1 MLRYIKKKEFLILL
15 VLLFTISL
23 AYAVDTDNRIY
34 FSNLKNS
41 DRLVTTDIFSI
52 TSDTQGFIWIGSGEG
67 LFRYDGYNLVEVKD
81 EGLPVRVVSL
91 VADSDYGLWIGGNGL
106 KYLDTRN
113 FKFTLS
119 ALQDKVI
126 RTMYNNGEFLWI
138 GTESGL
144 MQFNKESNETKLY
157 NHTNSS
163 LSNNIVRTIFK
174 DNKGDLWVGTSDK
187 LNVLEKGKQ
196 NFQSFDLKQD
206 YKPEITYNHILDIKP
221 FEGNNDSLLW
231 VGTETGLCRFNK
243 NNGQYQSYNIV
254 NSNIS
259 NDAVKSI
266 FWAEP
271 GKLWL
276 GTDFGLNL
284 FNTKTGN
291 MEVYLHQPDQ
301 KMSIVD
307 NVIWTIFQDH
317 AGIFWFGTS
326 NGISRVGNDQNM
338 FSYFPVRNN
347 QNGQIIGDVVK
358 EIIPVSEVDF
368 WLGTNHGVLYYTLN
382 EGTITS
388 LNSEQKGLQNIGFNK
403 IDALHIDDLNRLWIG
418 SGGGI
423 YIWDKSKP
431 AMHKITSEN
440 ENARSLKSNYINKFI
455 RASDSTFW
463 ISIWQRGLYRVTG
476 DFKTPEQLSI
486 ELAYDVN
493 SDLIVPGNNK
503 LWIVDNN
510 RLFKID
516 LKTNEIIPI
525 ETVNEVIKNNYIR
538 SIYYSSSGALWLGA
552 ENIFHKYMPTE
563 NRIITHKFESKQ
575 GVKILAF
582 EEDALGNLW
591 MSSQNAILKYDILND
606 ETNIFVLGN
615 EYLLNGFVPGC
626 SAKTK
631 DGKLIFGGNDG
642 MMVFNPEDIVRDS
655 YSPKLVISGLKL
667 YNEDIWAGD
676 IITKQN
682 ILENNITYLTKLEI
696 PYDNRSFTL
705 SFSSLHFGASE
716 KNVYSYKLEG
726 LDNEWHSL
734 AGSNAVNYSGLSPG
748 KYTFKVKGTNNDGVW
763 QDNEAK
769 IDIRILPPFWR
780 RWYFIVTIVFLLSGI
795 AVTILYFFFQKKKL
809 ARKVEEE
816 QIEKRNIAAL
826 NQAKLQFF
834 TNISHEFRTPLS
846 LIVGP
851 VKKLSGYSGLDD
863 ENRKLVRLINK
874 NASRM
879 LRLVNQLMDFRKISN
894 SVSSIVKTENDVVQ
908 LARETFELFVENA
921 NEKGLHFTL
930 VSNCNELD
938 FEFDKAKMETIL
950 FNLLSNAFK
959 FTSKGEISFE
969 LKLITAEEKA
979 EKNILEIVVSDTG
992 KGIAKEKLSNI
1003 FNRFYQADVQEQT
1016 ETGTG
1021 IGLSL
1026 VKKFVELHK
1035 GNIEVN
1041 SALGKGTSFKI
1052 ILPID
1057 GEVLNLNLN
1066 EFKIE
1071 VAPKNKNTE
1080 LTIAAESNVDSQDM
1094 PTVLIV
1100 EDNHEMASFIGDCL
1114 KSRYKVYTE
1123 SNGLAGTEKAIEL
1136 LPDLIISDVMMP
1148 LKSGTELC
1156 QELKSNVNTSHIP
1169 IILLTALD
1177 ATENKKVGFSLGA
1190 DDYITKPFDE
1200 ELLLARI
1207 SGILKNKE
1215 LLWKKFQLEQTTDP
1229 KKLSIYTPDQKFL
1242 NDLMRIIEENIHE
1255 RDLNASLLT
1264 TELGMSH
1271 SVVYKKLKTLTGQSI
1286 VDFMRDFKLKRAAQ
1300 LISENGF
1307 SVTDACYKVGFSD
1320 RRYFSKIFKMKFGTS
1335 PSGYKKALN

>member
-1 MLRYIKKKEFLILL
+1 MLQYIKKKDFVILL
-15 VLLFTISL
+15 LLLFTFSL
-23 AYAVDTDNRIY
+23 ANAVDTGNRIY

-52 TSDTQGFIWIGSGEG
+52 TSDTQGFIWIGSSEG
-67 LFRYDGYNLVEVKD
+67 LFRYDGYDLVEVKD
-81 EGLPVRVVSL
+81 NGLPVRVVSL
-91 VADSDYGLWIGGNGL
+91 VPDTDYGLWIGGNGL

-113 FKFTLS
+113 FEFTLF
-119 ALQDKVI
+119 ALQDKLI
-126 RTMYNNGEFLWI
+126 RTMYNNGEFIWI

-144 MQFNKESNETKLY
+144 IQFNKETNETKLY
-157 NHTNSS
+157 NRTNSS
-163 LSNNIVRTIFK
+163 LSNNIVRAIFK
-174 DNKGDLWVGTSDK
+174 DNDGDLWVGTSDK
-187 LNVLEKGKQ
+187 LNVLKKGKQ
-196 NFQSFDLKQD
+196 NFDSFDLKQN
-206 YKPEITYNHILDIKP
+206 YKPDITYNHILDIKP

-243 NNGQYQSYNIV
+243 NNGQYQSYNV
-254 NSNIS
+254 LNSKIS
-259 NDAVKSI
+259 NDAVKTI

-284 FNTKTGN
+284 FDIETGN

-307 NVIWTIFQDH
+307 NVIWTIFQDN

-326 NGISRVGNDQNM
+326 NGISRVGNNQNK

-347 QNGQIIGDVVK
+347 RNGQIIGDVVK
-358 EIIPVSEVDF
+358 EIIPITEVDF
-368 WLGTNHGVLYYTLN
+368 WLGTNHGVSHYNLN
-382 EGTITS
+382 KGIIESFNT
-388 LNSEQKGLQNIGFNK
+388 EQIGLRKLGFNK
-403 IDALHIDDLNRLWIG
+403 IDALHTDDLNRLWIG
-418 SGGGI
+418 SVGGI
-423 YIWDKSKP
+423 FIWDESKA

-440 ENARSLKSNYINKFI
+440 ENARNMKSNYINKFI
-455 RASDSTFW
+455 QASDSSFW
-463 ISIWQRGLYRVTG
+463 ISIWQRGLYRVNG
-476 DFKTPEQLSI
+476 NFKVPEQLFV
-486 ELAYDVN
+486 EFAYDIN
-493 SDLIVPGNNK
+493 TDLIVSGNNK
-503 LWIVDNN
+503 LWLIDNN
-510 RLFKID
+510 RLFNID
-516 LKTNEIIPI
+516 LKTNEISTI
-525 ETVNEVIKNNYIR
+525 ETVNEVIKKNYIH
-538 SIYYSSSGALWLGA
+538 SIYYSSSGELWLGA
-552 ENIFHKYMPTE
+552 EDVFHKYIPAE
-563 NRIITHKFESKQ
+563 NKLITHKIESKQ
-575 GVKILAF
+575 GVKILAL
-582 EEDALGNLW
+582 EEDVEKNLW

-606 ETNIFVLGN
+606 ETNIFVLEN

-631 DGKLIFGGNDG
+631 GGKLIFGGNDG
-642 MMVFNPEDIVRDS
+642 MMVFNPEEIVEDS

-667 YNEDIWAGD
+667 YNKDIWAGD
-676 IITKQN
+676 NITKQN
-682 ILENNITYLTKLEI
+682 ILENNITYLNKLEI

-716 KNVYSYKLEG
+716 KNVYSYILEG

-734 AGSNAVNYSGLSPG
+734 AGGNAVNYSGLSPG
-748 KYTFKVKGTNNDGVW
+748 KYTFKVIGTNNDGVW
-763 QDNEAK
+763 QNKEAK
-769 IDIRILPPFWR
+769 IDIRILPPLWQ
-780 RWYFIVTIVFLLSGI
+780 RWYFIAAIVFLLSGI
-795 AVTILYFFFQKKKL
+795 AATILYFFIQKKKL

-826 NQAKLQFF
+826 NLAKLQFF

-863 ENRKLVRLINK
+863 ENRKLVSLINK

-894 SVSSIVKTENDVVQ
+894 SVSSIAKSENDLVQ
-908 LARETFELFVENA
+908 LAQETFELFVENA

-930 VSNCNELD
+930 DSNCGELD

-959 FTSKGEISFE
+959 FTSEGKISFE
-969 LKLITAEEKA
+969 LKLITADETD

-992 KGIAKEKLSNI
+992 KGIAEEKLANI
-1003 FNRFYQADVQEQT
+1003 FHRFYRSDEQEQS

-1021 IGLSL
+1021 IGLNL
-1026 VKKFVELHK
+1026 VKEFVELHK
-1035 GNIEVN
+1035 GNIEV
-1041 SALGKGTSFKI
+1041 SSTLGKGTSFKI

-1057 GEVLNLNLN
+1057 GEVLNYHLS

-1071 VAPKNKNTE
+1071 VAPNNKNTE
-1080 LTIAAESNVDSQDM
+1080 LTKVAESNFDSQET

-1100 EDNHEMASFIGDCL
+1100 EDNLEMAAFIGDCL
-1114 KSRYKVYTE
+1114 KSRYKVYIE
-1123 SNGLAGTEKAIEL
+1123 NNGLAGTEKAITI

-1148 LKSGTELC
+1148 LKSGIELC
-1156 QELKSNVNTSHIP
+1156 RELKNNMNTSHIP

-1177 ATENKKVGFSLGA
+1177 ATENKKAGFNTGA

-1200 ELLLARI
+1200 DLLLARI
-1207 SGILKNKE
+1207 EGILKNRE

-1229 KKLSIYTPDQKFL
+1229 KKLSIHSPDQKFL

-1264 TELGMSH
+1264 SELGMSH
-1271 SVVYKKLKTLTGQSI
+1271 SVVYKKLKILTGQSI
-1286 VDFMRDFKLKRAAQ
+1286 VDFVRDFKLKRAAQ
-1300 LISENGF
+1300 LISENSF

-1320 RRYFSKIFKMKFGTS
+1320 RRYFTRLFKQKFGKS
-1335 PSGYKKALN
+1335 PSDFKKQLK